1 MISTQILDLPTG
13 HEKRLVFNIKR
24 FAIHDGPGI
33 RTTVFMKGCP
43 LHCPWCQNPEGLTNR
58 KNVMF
63 DNTSCIGCYLCVEN
77 CPNDAIT
84 SLSTKSDI
92 PIKINRIKCKLNGK
106 CIEICPSNALKFDS
120 QWMTPEMILD
130 EVLKDKIFY
139 KYDNGGV
146 TSSGGEPLY
155 DPIFL
160 KKCVELCKN
169 ERLHVALDTTLMTNW
184 KNIEEFIGFIDLFIV
199 DLKIFDENLHDNI
212 VGGSGLLIKEN
223 IKKLNNFKE
232 NILLRTPLIPGF
244 TATKNNLQEIG
255 AFNRELTL
263 KNENME
269 FELLNYNPYAKIK
282 YKKLGLEFDKAFDR
296 KKYTDEE
303 MKYFYTLFK

>member
-146 TSSGGEPLY
+146 TFSGGEPLY

-199 DLKIFDENLHDNI
+199 DLKIFDEGKYWETGD
-212 VGGSGLLIKEN
+212 E
-223 IKKLNNFKE
+223 KL
-232 NILLRTPLIPGF
+232 
-244 TATKNNLQEIG
+244 LQEI
-255 AFNRELTL
+255 FNQ
-263 KNENME
+263 
-269 FELLNYNPYAKIK
+269 
-282 YKKLGLEFDKAFDR
+282 
-296 KKYTDEE
+296 YTDLSENVTSAIE
-303 MKYFYTLFK
+303 IYPMNTGETFESYFKRLIKNIHNKTNGD